1 MFDVSKMTDEELQLA
16 REEISTE
23 MMKREAAEQE
33 KMWKETV
40 NAIYN
45 YCQRFGSID
54 IYDRSG
60 DALYLDFDDF
70 DFTSIGEINAK
81 Y

>member
-1 MFDVSKMTDEELQLA
+1 MFDVFKMSDQELKIA
-16 REEISTE
+16 NAEITAE
-23 MMKREAAEQE
+23 LRKREAAEQE

-40 NAIYN
+40 NAIYA

-54 IYDRSG
+54 IYDHSG
-60 DALYLDFDDF
+60 DTLYLDFDDF

>member
-1 MFDVSKMTDEELQLA
+1 MFDVFKMTDEELKIA
-16 REEISTE
+16 NAEIAAE
-23 MMKREAAEQE
+23 MRKREAAEQE

-40 NAIYN
+40 KAIYA

-54 IYDRSG
+54 IYDRCG
-60 DALYLDFDDF
+60 DVLYLDFDDF